1 MKDTFLDF
9 QILISYSSK
18 KSPMFHSYWGL
29 CRVFVEPALAWNLLL
44 QYISWGIWDIFVT
57 CNPFLSRKVFAMQPA
72 LHQKSHN
79 FTSPPKQNWDL
90 SMLSYIYLYHLIPNY
105 IPKKTNTMRK
115 KEKNKTAPKKSEQN
129 SCDRPVTPLIL
140 PPGVILST
148 VSLGGPT
155 NWLIFCWR
163 GISCFEIVSL
173 CRNYPCWWRFFAN
186 NYQDVLTFALNNN
199 IQF

>member
-9 QILISYSSK
+9 QNPGVSYSSK

-44 QYISWGIWDIFVT
+44 QYISWGHLGHLCDLQPLSFSQSLQ
-57 CNPFLSRKVFAMQPA
+57 CNQPYTKIPTT
-72 LHQKSHN
+72 LL
-79 FTSPPKQNWDL
+79 PPKNKIEI
-90 SMLSYIYLYHLIPNY
+90 SPCFPLYTYTILYPITY
-105 IPKKTNTMRK
+105 TKKTPCEK

-140 PPGVILST
+140 RPGVILST

-155 NWLIFCWR
+155 NWLIFCCR

-173 CRNYPCWWRFFAN
+173 CRNYPCWWRLFVN
-186 NYQDVLTFALNNN
+186 NYKDVLTFALNNN
-199 IQF
+199 